1 MDGFGYPTMSSFFL
15 KEIIHPLKT
24 VVLLSLL
31 VFLWIS
37 CSDGRLSI
45 MEDTPIHPSQKR
57 SLPFRTGPISYLAL
71 GDSYT
76 IGQGVAP
83 SQNFPSLLTSKLK
96 KREIEINP
104 PLIIATTGWTTQD
117 LLKGIR
123 EADLDNKQFDLVTLL
138 IGVNN
143 QYRGQSLDDYGKD
156 FTELLEK
163 SLRLVGSEK
172 ERVIVISIP
181 DWGVTP
187 YATSL
192 GRDKTKIALEIDL
205 FNEKKNSLTEAL
217 GVRYLDITTEYR
229 SLGHMEQYLAGDDL
243 HPSEKVYDR
252 WSEML
257 LEIILNEMNLR

>member
-1 MDGFGYPTMSSFFL
+1 MYSGYPTMSSSFV
-15 KEIIHPLKT
+15 KEILHLLKPA
-24 VVLLSLL
+24 VLLTLL
-31 VFLWIS
+31 VSLWIS
-37 CSDGRLSI
+37 CSDGSLSI
-45 MEDTPIHPSQKR
+45 MEETSIHQTQKR

-76 IGQGVAP
+76 IGQGIAP

-96 KREIEINP
+96 KREIDIHP

-123 EADLDNKQFDLVTLL
+123 EAELNNKQFDLITLL

-156 FTELLEK
+156 FTKLLEK
-163 SLRLVGSEK
+163 SLSLVGSEK

-192 GRDKTKIALEIDL
+192 GRDKTKIALEINL
-205 FNEKKNSLTEAL
+205 FNEKKKSLTEAL

-229 SLGHMEQYLAGDDL
+229 SLGHLEQYLAGDDL

-252 WSEML
+252 WSDLL
-257 LEIILNEMNLR
+257 LEIIVNESNLR